1 MVDGKHKD
9 SKITR
14 VRQNGRFTF
23 YLFNMKLAQ
32 VRMVAYVPQFHDRVV
47 HGANLKTITQYLK
60 DQIHEILSK

>member
-9 SKITR
+9 SKITI
-14 VRQNGRFTF
+14 VGQNGRFAF

-47 HGANLKTITQYLK
+47 HRANLKTIT
-60 DQIHEILSK
+60 